1 MPVQSTHK
9 SYDAFYAKWERCR
22 TVAEGSDAVHKA
34 GKKLLPALKDQ
45 NDADY
50 AVYNQ
55 RAVFTNYTWRT
66 IAVGV
71 GMLFAKPA
79 KIEVPETIKPLL
91 DDVDGEGTPMQL
103 FVEDD
108 AENALTVGRVGIM
121 VDYPSAPPGATQADA
136 KTLNLRPTMSIY
148 RTESIYNWRVASV
161 NNRKVAVEVRL
172 REFSEIV
179 VDEFTTK
186 EEERLRVLDLID
198 TPTGKAYRQRLYRKK
213 DTTVSS
219 VEEYEQIGDDLFP
232 LMHNA
237 TMGYIPFYI
246 CSTDDTTWAVDDPPL
261 IDLVDLN
268 LAHFRNSAIY
278 EQCILFSPPTML
290 LTGYT
295 PETEGEKI
303 YVGSRTAITTRN
315 DNAEGKF
322 IEYTGSGLA
331 PLEKAMDRKE
341 QQMILL
347 GSRALAPQ
355 QKAVEAADTL
365 AIKTKGEESV
375 LSAAAQAISLSVT
388 AALKCFVEWAGGD
401 PSGVVFEINRDFTQ
415 LGLSAQML
423 SVKLAGWSQGA
434 PGFSDQSFFA
444 QMQEAEI
451 VGKDV
456 TLEEEQARIGS
467 RPPQLAGQ
475 GGFGT

>member
-1 MPVQSTHK
+1 MPVQSQHAQYQK
-9 SYDAFYAKWERCR
+9 FADKWERCR
-22 TVAEGSDAVHKA
+22 IVAEGSDAVHKA
-34 GKKLLPALKDQ
+34 GKKLLPALQDQ
-45 NDADY
+45 SEKDY

-71 GMLFAKPA
+71 GMLFTKPA

-91 DDVDGEGTPMQL
+91 DDVDGEGTPLQL
-103 FVEDD
+103 FVQDD
-108 AENALTVGRVGIM
+108 AENALTVGRVGIL

-136 KTLNLRPTMSIY
+136 RTLNLRPTMSIY
-148 RTESIYNWRVASV
+148 RAESIYNWRVASV
-161 NNRKVAVEVRL
+161 NNRKVPVEVRL
-172 REFSEIV
+172 KECECIV

-213 DTTVSS
+213 DTAASNA
-219 VEEYEQIGDDLFP
+219 EEYEQIGPEIFP
-232 LMHNA
+232 LMHNKP
-237 TMGYIPFYI
+237 MGYIPLFI
-246 CSTDDTTWAVDDPPL
+246 CSTDDTTWGVDDPPL

-278 EQCILFSPPTML
+278 EQCIMFSPPTMFL
-290 LTGYT
+290 SGYT

-303 YVGSRTAITTRN
+303 YVGSRTAITTR
-315 DNAEGKF
+315 DKDADGKF

-331 PLEKAMDRKE
+331 PLEHALDRKE
-341 QQMILL
+341 QQMIML

-375 LSAAAQAISLSVT
+375 LSAAAQAISLAMT

-401 PSGVVFEINRDFTQ
+401 PAGVVFEINRDFNQ

-423 SVKLAGWSQGA
+423 QAKLAGWAQGA

-451 VGKDV
+451 VGRDV
-456 TLEEEQARIGS
+456 TLEDEQARIGE
-467 RPPQLAGQ
+467 RAPALIGQ
-475 GGFGT
+475 GGFGA